1 MDIEL
6 RKYIQYRIRTLNK
19 KRQELNK
26 LREKINILKQ
36 EIIDESPLPQ
46 DGQPKGKGFVSSPVE
61 TKVLRIEKM
70 EKRVGAID
78 KDIEEL
84 KTLEKKIYIMG
95 RIVKT
100 IYKETIVG
108 KANPE
113 LVAMSL
119 CISKASLFRTKAKLF
134 EFIATELGYYYNDKN
149 RG

>member
-36 EIIDESPLPQ
+36 EIIDESPLPP
-46 DGQPKGKGFVSSPVE
+46 DGQPKGKGLVSSPVE
-61 TKVLRIEKM
+61 TKLLRIEKM

-78 KDIEEL
+78 KDIDEL
-84 KTLEKKIYIMG
+84 KALENKIHIMG
-95 RIVKT
+95 RAIRT

-108 KANPE
+108 NTNPDI
-113 LVAMSL
+113 VAMSL
-119 CISKASLFRTKAKLF
+119 NISRAKLFRTKKSLF
-134 EFIATELGYYYNDKN
+134 EFIATELGYYYNDKK